1 MQKFSNIDY
10 KKYINFE
17 ENLRTFESFISSII
31 QAKIKK
37 IKKNKFQSLFNNIDS
52 YIKEKY
58 DLNEENK
65 KTNFIMNIYNYFRG
79 NKKKEKN
86 KIKYYINNI
95 DSFITMFKSALI
107 KINFIKENFIFN
119 EEIKLKVREYAEK
132 YLYLKDDLKNN
143 DYYQKSFY
151 EDFKNKLVH
160 IMSYSKEIINRHLNG
175 YLNDII
181 TEAKGVIHTI
191 DKKFNMNKT
200 EFEKKFS
207 EDVKQNI
214 IIQITNN
221 FDLIYTKGKNEIEK
235 MKEKI
240 LKVKNSLN
248 CDLSNPIEF
257 QREFNGVKYEIDIL
271 ISITSDD
278 IQTLYLKYQNVIQ
291 KIINDY
297 IEEENVS
304 EKNKI
309 NFRKTFQIR
318 NYFSNIN
325 FEIMHIF
332 AHVIINLFGRIFRYY
347 HDYKEDIKKAC
358 ENYSKMLYSSF
369 ESIEN
374 DLKNNF
380 EDLKT
385 KGIKLIK
392 IIFNTATSNFEEL
405 QKNYEIYTE
414 IKRLIQNIL
423 KKNNL

>member
-1 MQKFSNIDY
+1 
-10 KKYINFE
+10 
-17 ENLRTFESFISSII
+17 
-31 QAKIKK
+31 
-37 IKKNKFQSLFNNIDS
+37 
-52 YIKEKY
+52 
-58 DLNEENK
+58 
-65 KTNFIMNIYNYFRG
+65 
-79 NKKKEKN
+79 
-86 KIKYYINNI
+86 
-95 DSFITMFKSALI
+95 MFKYALI
-107 KINFIKENFIFN
+107 KINFINENFIFS
-119 EEIKLKVREYAEK
+119 EDMKLKIREYVQN

-143 DYYQKSFY
+143 DYYKKSFY

-191 DKKFNMNKT
+191 DKKFSMNRT

-207 EDVKQNI
+207 EDIKQNI

-221 FDLIYTKGKNEIEK
+221 FDLIYKKGKSEIEN
-235 MKEKI
+235 MKKKI
-240 LKVKNSLN
+240 LKVKNNLN
-248 CDLSNPIEF
+248 CDSSDPNIFKSEF
-257 QREFNGVKYEIDIL
+257 DGVKIAIDIL

-278 IQTLYLKYQNVIQ
+278 IQTLYIKYQNIIQ
-291 KIINDY
+291 KLINDY
-297 IEEENVS
+297 IEDENES
-304 EKNKI
+304 EKIKI
-309 NFRKTFQIR
+309 NFSKTFQIR
-318 NYFSNIN
+318 NYFGNIN
-325 FEIMHIF
+325 FEIMGFLKHF
-332 AHVIINLFGRIFRYY
+332 IINVFGWIFGVY

-358 ENYSKMLYSSF
+358 ENYSRMLYSSF

-380 EDLKT
+380 EELKT

-405 QKNYEIYTE
+405 QKNYEIYIE